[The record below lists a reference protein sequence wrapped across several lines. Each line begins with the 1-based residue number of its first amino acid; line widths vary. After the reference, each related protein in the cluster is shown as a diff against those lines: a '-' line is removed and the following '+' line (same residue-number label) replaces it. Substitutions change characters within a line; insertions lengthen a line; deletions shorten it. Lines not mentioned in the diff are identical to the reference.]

1 MSVKVKLIVLLSKEE
16 SEKINVKPG
25 YMCDVENPEELYNF
39 VDPKVHKLA
48 YKSSETIFNL
58 KKYREEYNDPEITII
73 GVNEKTLELSNGRKF
88 LTKDVET
95 IEKEIDIIRFVP
107 IVDLGNRVA
116 FSDKLFDDYNNKQRF
131 QSYFPISYLDEVYNF
146 KKYSKEEIDKIL
158 EKYHK
163 VMERLYIH
171 VVIDSE

>member
-58 KKYREEYNDPEITII
+58 NKYREEYNDPEITII

-116 FSDKLFDDYNNKQRF
+116 FSDKLFDDYNNKKRF